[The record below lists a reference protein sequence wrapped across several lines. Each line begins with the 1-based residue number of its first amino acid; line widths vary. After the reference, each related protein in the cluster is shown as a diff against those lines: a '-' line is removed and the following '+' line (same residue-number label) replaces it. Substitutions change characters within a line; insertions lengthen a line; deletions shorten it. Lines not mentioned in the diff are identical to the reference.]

1 MKNQHPMPTDSFA
14 FRVVI
19 RCIGVGIVAAVSA
32 IALFAK
38 HPTNP
43 GPENPVIKFHLPP
56 PKPLSADEALKT
68 FKLPPGFHIECV
80 ASEPMVEDPVF
91 CTFGADGRIWVVEM
105 RGYMHDLEGAG
116 EKDPVGRIKIL
127 ESTHYDG
134 IYDKATI
141 FLDGLVMPRAVLPL
155 RGGALVGEPPELA
168 FYAEKDGKASA
179 KTIVSTAYGVKGGQ
193 AEDMANGLMPALDN
207 WIYNAA
213 HTFRYRFQQGK
224 WIADVWRSRGQWG
237 VAQDDFGRLYYCSNT
252 DLGRV
257 DPFPSRYFMRNPLY
271 QATAAQNVELIPF
284 INQDVW
290 PSHPTPGTNR
300 GYTDTELRSD
310 GSLTHPTAACGDSIY
325 RGDLFPAEFRNNLFT
340 CEPAGNLVKRM
351 LIVEDH
357 GQLSG
362 RQAYLGTDFL
372 TSTDERFRPV
382 HSCTGPDG
390 AFYIVDMYRGVI
402 EHRGSSPTTSS
413 KTSKSAIYSCR
424 SIAAGFTASFRM
436 GRLSS
441 SRSYPKIVS
450 PSSNSWPIPTAGCD
464 MAQRLIVEKNDGKTV
479 APLERMIAANPDPLA
494 RLHALWTLEG
504 MGRLEPNI
512 ILKATAD
519 ADRNVRI
526 AAIRLSEPLLVPA
539 TRLTAMPTLL
549 KLLDDPDPAVEL
561 QLALTLGGV
570 PDDAAETATARLL
583 TSSAAAPG
591 MIRDCVISG
600 LRGRELNF
608 AERLLA
614 HPAWASSSADRADTL
629 SALAR
634 CVIAEHHGAA
644 IKRLLHLAAAEPD
657 GSWRQIAL
665 LRGVLRPPAKKT
677 KALVSATQPTTK
689 PTSMPSAV
697 ASASQPTTKPTT
709 LPSLALKPRVRLIYL
724 DAEPESLAALLKSPD
739 QEVRRLTGLLDAR
752 LAWPGKPGVPAPPKI
767 VPLTASQRQQFDE
780 GKAIFSTLC
789 AACHQSSGLGQ
800 DGLAPPLADSEWV
813 LGPESRLIRIVLQ
826 GVRGRILRRRRRLSA
841 GDARLIDA
849 SRQGHRRDSH
859 LHPPRLGTRRRS
871 GQRRDCH
878 KNSRGDKRP
887 RRRLDSPRIARGGM
901 IAHARAPLR

>member
-1 MKNQHPMPTDSFA
+1 MSTSSFSL
-14 FRVVI
+14 RVVL
-19 RCIGVGIVAAVSA
+19 RCIGVAIVAALSA
-32 IALFAK
+32 SALLAK

-127 ESTHYDG
+127 ESTHHDG
-134 IYDKATI
+134 TYDKATI
-141 FLDGLVMPRAVLPL
+141 FLAGLVMPRAVLPL

-168 FYAEKDGKASA
+168 FYAEKDGKAGK
-179 KTIVSTAYGVKGGQ
+179 KTIISTAYGVKGGQ

-224 WIADVWRSRGQWG
+224 WIADVSRSRGQWG

-257 DPFPSRYFMRNPLY
+257 DPFPSRYFMRNPYY
-271 QATAAQNVELIPF
+271 QATAAQNIELIPF

-300 GYTDTELRSD
+300 GYTETELRSD

-357 GQLSG
+357 VHLAGK
-362 RQAYLGTDFL
+362 QAYLGTDFL

-390 AFYIVDMYRGVI
+390 ALYIVDMYRGVI
-402 EHRGSSPTTSS
+402 EHRAFLTNYLIKNIEERNLLMPIHRGR
-413 KTSKSAIYSCR
+413 IYR
-424 SIAAGFTASFRM
+424 VVPDGATLKFPQ
-436 GRLSS
+436 L
-441 SRSYPKIVS
+441 PKDSLALVELLGH
-450 PSSNSWPIPTAGCD
+450 PNGWMRD
-464 MAQRLIVEKNDGKTV
+464 MAQRLVVEKNDGKIV
-479 APLERMIAANPDPLA
+479 APLERMVASNPNPLA

-504 MGRLEPNI
+504 MGRLEPNV

-526 AAIRLSEPLLVPA
+526 AAIRLCEPLLVPA

-549 KLLDDPDPAVEL
+549 KLLDDPDPAVQL

-583 TSSAAAPG
+583 TSSAATPG
-591 MIRDCVISG
+591 MMRDCVISG

-634 CVIAEHHGAA
+634 CVIAEHHGSA

-665 LRGVLRPPAKKT
+665 LRGVLRAPAKKT

-697 ASASQPTTKPTT
+697 ASASQPTIKPTT

-724 DAEPESLAALLKSPD
+724 DAEPESLATLLKSPD

-752 LAWPGKPGVPAPPKI
+752 LAWPGKPGVPAPPMI

-813 LGPESRLIRIVLQ
+813 LGSENRLVRIVLQ
-826 GVRGRILRRRRRLSA
+826 GVRGQISVAGADYRLEMPALSTLPDKEIAAILTY
-841 GDARLIDA
+841 I
-849 SRQGHRRDSH
+849 RRDWEHDADPVSVETVTKI
-859 LHPPRLGTRRRS
+859 REATKG
-871 GQRRDCH
+871 
-878 KNSRGDKRP
+878 RGDGWT
-887 RRRLDSPRIARGGM
+887 ARE
-901 IAHARAPLR
+901 LLEVE